1 MKTAKMIALDN
12 SLQPVKDW
20 FNGNKNRLRF
30 LALLSPT

>member
-12 SLQPVKDW
+12 SLQPLKDW
-20 FNGNKNRLRF
+20 FSGNKSKLLF